1 MGKLIACESLGQAWV
16 VAARH
21 LAGCKDRKDRNLVLE
36 ISDPQK
42 LSKDDMTIIRAVD
55 ALLRKSRKDLS
66 IETVASTIFPNGLA
80 RRFARPELYKNYLE
94 LLAKGKK
101 RSSWGTYAQ
110 RMMSRPSRSGTGT
123 INPLDDLIERLLQ
136 THTGTKYQSAYELG
150 VSDPDIDL
158 APPLDGHGYE
168 LPVFDPA
175 RDAKPLNVP
184 CLSHLSFKLTDGKL
198 DLTAIY
204 RSQWYCQRALGN
216 LVGLSQLHSFVG
228 KESKYECGT
237 LTCIAT
243 HAYLDR
249 ETFGNVGVTNDL
261 LASLPR
267 WEASLQ

>member
-1 MGKLIACESLGQAWV
+1 MAKLIVSESLGQAWV
-16 VAARH
+16 TAARH
-21 LAGCKDRKDRNLVLE
+21 LAQCKDKKDRNLVLE
-36 ISDPQK
+36 ICAPQK
-42 LSKDDMTIIRAVD
+42 LSKDDLAVIRGVD
-55 ALLRKSRKDLS
+55 AALRKKRPDLS
-66 IETVASTIFPNGLA
+66 VETVATTIFPNGLA
-80 RRFARPELYKNYLE
+80 RRFTRSELYPNYLK

-101 RSSWGTYAQ
+101 SGSWGTYAH
-110 RMMSRPSRSGTGT
+110 RMMSRPGKNGSGT

-136 THTGTKYQSAYELG
+136 THTATKYQSAYELG

-158 APPLDGHGYE
+158 APPLEGHGYE
-168 LPVFDPA
+168 LPVFDPS

-184 CLSHLSFKLTDGKL
+184 CLSHLSFKLTNDKL

-228 KESKYECGT
+228 RESKYECGT

-249 ETFGNVGVTNDL
+249 ETFGKAQVTEDL
-261 LASLPR
+261 LASLPH
-267 WEASLQ
+267 WAPQS